1 MRFLAIFVTTCLIGG
16 FVANQFG
23 LIPETWWSS
32 KPVNPLVVPGEN
44 GGAVGEPDPELG
56 SVLYAAQALPKE
68 PNVPA
73 GRQGA
78 DPIILH
84 GHITVLDKVDVSSQ
98 VAGQLLF
105 IGEEV
110 PEGAAQ
116 VGGVAPFFREPYQ
129 HALVEQGNR
138 DIAKIYRRIFEGEPI
153 RENQMVAMINP
164 AKALNGVLEKQ
175 AKHSAAAAEED
186 AARRVDEEAERRLRI
201 EERTKSSELELS
213 NARLTRIKTYQDF
226 VAKREAVKV
235 ARIEMEMAEIL
246 LKQHEIRNNLRNDL
260 AELKTIYKHRGEA
273 VKEYEPVMQVYRV
286 DTLKVEAL
294 AEVQFENRLKKPG
307 LRLTIEPTREE
318 APQRVLRGHKGEINA
333 VAFVP
338 GAPQPLILSASED
351 GSVGV
356 WSPTAAGTQGLI
368 RHHRIE
374 DGRAMDAPEPVR
386 ALAVVP
392 GQRLIVTGCADGSL
406 HLWDLAKI
414 GTDKKTREGQKTQAD
429 RLKNPLG
436 SIVSIAGAH
445 RDAITALAVSPDGR
459 LIASAS
465 TDGGI
470 RLWQLD
476 VNKATSQDEEEHAK
490 ALTTFYHFDK
500 SKDGKDR
507 GHQGAVT
514 NLTFTKQCTL
524 ISASRDNTVRVW
536 DLHEKGVKLH
546 VAPYQGRSGNVH
558 QLGVADDGRWLL
570 FDQGKTLQILSAADG
585 RIVNTLQ
592 SSTGGASFETLALFS
607 HDSSL
612 LLTGG
617 LTEGRLQLWRSP
629 TATERGF
636 ELRQYVTEERSP
648 VTCAAFGPAD
658 AKGLSGLFVSGAKD
672 GNVCLWQ
679 APTEAEIEEHRIRNV
694 PLTTVHNNQDV
705 GVRQMRITM
714 HIPNPSSK
722 NHPNGQLVPGRPV
735 TIVVE

>member
-1 MRFLAIFVTTCLIGG
+1 MVRFLAILVTTCLIGW
-16 FVANQFG
+16 FVAVQLG
-23 LIPETWWSS
+23 LIDRSS
-32 KPVNPLVVPGEN
+32 KFPDDRPLPPAAN
-44 GGAVGEPDPELG
+44 GGAPVEPDAELG
-56 SVLYAAQALPKE
+56 NALFAGEALPKE
-68 PNVPA
+68 PKIA
-73 GRQGA
+73 GHRQGA

-84 GHITVLDKVDVSSQ
+84 GHITVLDKVDVASQ

-116 VGGVAPFFREPYQ
+116 VGGVAPFFRDPYQ

-138 DIAKIYRRIFEGEPI
+138 DIAKIYRRIYEGETI
-153 RENQMVAMINP
+153 RDNQMVAMINP

-175 AKHSAAAAEED
+175 AKYSAANAEED
-186 AARRVDEEAERRLRI
+186 AARKVDEEAERRLRI

-246 LKQHEIRNNLRNDL
+246 LKQHEIRNSLPNKV
-260 AELKTIYKHRGEA
+260 AELKSIYKHRGEA
-273 VKEYEPVMQVYRV
+273 VKEHEPVMQLYRV
-286 DTLKVEAL
+286 DTLKVDAL
-294 AEVQFENRLKKPG
+294 AEVQFQNRLRQGIPV
-307 LRLTIEPTREE
+307 TIEPTREE

-333 VAFVP
+333 VAFMQ
-338 GAPQPLILSASED
+338 GATQPLVLSASED

-356 WSPTAAGTQGLI
+356 WSPAVAGMLGLL

-374 DGRAMDAPEPVR
+374 ESRALDTPEPVR
-386 ALAVVP
+386 AMAVVP
-392 GQRLIVTGCADGSL
+392 GQSLIVTGCGDGSL
-406 HLWDLAKI
+406 HLWDIAQL
-414 GTDKKTREGQKTQAD
+414 GTEKVRVTQ
-429 RLKNPLG
+429 
-436 SIVSIAGAH
+436 VAGAH
-445 RDAITALAVSPDGR
+445 RDAITALAASPDGR
-459 LIASAS
+459 FIASAS
-465 TDGGI
+465 TDGSI
-470 RLWQLD
+470 HLWQLD
-476 VNKATSQDEEEHAK
+476 FAKAKSDDRNTQAK
-490 ALTTFYHFDK
+490 ALTSYYQFEK
-500 SKDGKDR
+500 SRDGKDR

-514 NLTFTKQCTL
+514 SLAFTKQCTL
-524 ISASRDNTVRVW
+524 ISASRDNTIRIW
-536 DLHEKGVKLH
+536 DLHEKGVKLRG
-546 VAPYQGRSGNVH
+546 APFVGRSGNVH

-592 SSTGGASFETLALFS
+592 NTAGGSAFDTLAIFS
-607 HDSSL
+607 HNSSL

-629 TATERGF
+629 DAVDRGF

-648 VTCAAFGPAD
+648 ATCAAFGPAD

-672 GNVCLWQ
+672 GNVFLWQ
-679 APTEAEIEEHRIRNV
+679 APSEAEIRDHRIPNV
-694 PLTTVHNNQDV
+694 PLTTVHNNQEV
-705 GVRQMRITM
+705 GVRQMRIS
-714 HIPNPSSK
+714 IDVPNPANK
-722 NHPNGQLVPGRPV
+722 NQPNGQLVPGRPV

>member
-23 LIPETWWSS
+23 LIPESWWSS
-32 KPVNPLVVPGEN
+32 KPINPLVVPPEH
-44 GGAVGEPDPELG
+44 GGAIGEPDPELG
-56 SVLYAAQALPKE
+56 NVLYAAQALPKE
-68 PNVPA
+68 PNAPA
-73 GRQGA
+73 RQQGA

-84 GHITVLDKVDVSSQ
+84 GHITVLDKVDVSSE
-98 VAGQLLF
+98 VSGQLLF

-201 EERTKSSELELS
+201 EERSNSSELEKS
-213 NARLTRIKTYQDF
+213 NARLTRIKTYQDY

-273 VKEYEPVMQVYRV
+273 VKEHEPVMQVYRV
-286 DTLKVEAL
+286 DTLKVDAL

-307 LRLTIEPTREE
+307 LRVTIEPTREE

-333 VAFVP
+333 VAFVSA
-338 GAPQPLILSASED
+338 GVQPLVLSASED

-356 WSPTAAGTQGLI
+356 WGPSSAGMLGLL

-386 ALAVVP
+386 ALAAVP
-392 GQRLIVTGCADGSL
+392 GQKLVVTGCADGSL
-406 HLWDLAKI
+406 HLWNLAKL
-414 GTDKKTREGQKTQAD
+414 GADKKMRVGH
-429 RLKNPLG
+429 
-436 SIVSIAGAH
+436 IASAH
-445 RDAITALAVSPDGR
+445 RDAITALAASPDGR

-476 VNKATSQDEEEHAK
+476 SAKATSQDENEQAK
-490 ALTTFYHFDK
+490 ALTTYYHFEK
-500 SKDGKDR
+500 SKDGRDR

-546 VAPYQGRSGNVH
+546 GAPYQGRSGNVH

-592 SSTGGASFETLALFS
+592 SSTGGASFETLAIFS

-648 VTCAAFGPAD
+648 VTCAVFGPAD

-679 APTEAEIEEHRIRNV
+679 APTEAEIDEHRIRNV

-722 NHPNGQLVPGRPV
+722 NHPNGQLAPGRPV